1 VIDAASPP
9 PALPKRSPP
18 PRADIVLRKGRIA
31 DTRRLVRFYLALSPA
46 ARYRFH
52 PFRFDPFFSGLFFFA
67 SLAAQAVFG
76 TIAPRSA
83 YLLVGL
89 MVAEVQGDRRIAG
102 YGTMRGVPRKGLEPR
117 VRFGFV
123 VGDDFRGYGIG
134 PKILRGLAQVA
145 VDRGMRWEI
154 GAVFRSDALAIKALT
169 KFGVKFSETDY
180 IDPRAPRELN
190 YFTEGDL
197 FEILRLIPENPPA
210 TPPAPSGVL
219 GAGRAAAEP

>member
-1 VIDAASPP
+1 VI
-9 PALPKRSPP
+9 
-18 PRADIVLRKGRIA
+18 RKGRIA
-31 DTRRLVRFYLALSPA
+31 DVRRLVRFYLSLSPA

-52 PFRFDPFFSGLFFFA
+52 PFRFDPFFSGLLF
-67 SLAAQAVFG
+67 LLTLIGQAVFG

-83 YLLVGL
+83 RLLVGL
-89 MVAEVQGDRRIAG
+89 MVAELEGDRRVAG

-154 GAVFRSDALAIKALT
+154 GAVFRSDTLAIKALT

-180 IDPRAPRELN
+180 IDPRAPHELN

-197 FEILRLIPENPPA
+197 FEILRLIPENPPPAA
-210 TPPAPSGVL
+210 TAPSLVPVPGST
-219 GAGRAAAEP
+219 ATER